1 MRTLSRLA
9 RSSASAP
16 VFALL
21 WLLIGS
27 AVLADTY
34 RAPVTRKGNN
44 LYHIEGKDLMVVTV
58 GCTLQA
64 YSEDVLL
71 EIAGAGGVMTF
82 LYNKDKC
89 DMKGIYAPLPS
100 ASGRYGVTVTQKA
113 ENWYEIF
120 GANTYLKTRDC
131 KTMVL
136 AEEASLLLPATGLGQ
151 IVFKDGR
158 QCTAEAIYGRKRL

>member
-1 MRTLSRLA
+1 MRTSTPQALSK
-9 RSSASAP
+9 ASFPIIA
-16 VFALL
+16 VLL
-21 WLLIGS
+21 WLLS
-27 AVLADTY
+27 SLALADTY
-34 RAPVTRKGNN
+34 RAPITRKGNN
-44 LYHIEGKDLMVVTV
+44 LYQIEGKELMVVTV

-71 EIAGAGGVMTF
+71 ELSASGGVMTF

-100 ASGRYGVTVTQKA
+100 AAGRYGVTITQKA

-136 AEEASLLLPATGLGQ
+136 AEEASLLLPSTGLGQ

-158 QCTAEAIYGRKRL
+158 NCTAEAIYAKKRL

>member
-1 MRTLSRLA
+1 LA
-9 RSSASAP
+9 SSKAI
-16 VFALL
+16 ALL
-21 WLLIGS
+21 TSLLLL
-27 AVLADTY
+27 VLSDIAFADSY
-34 RAPVTRKGNN
+34 RAPVTRKGHN
-44 LYHIEGKDLMVVTV
+44 LYQIEGKELMVVTV

-71 EIAGAGGVMTF
+71 EVSATGGVMTF

-89 DMKGIYAPLPS
+89 DMKGIYAPLPPS
-100 ASGRYGVTVTQKA
+100 PGRYGVTVTLKA

-136 AEEASLLLPATGLGQ
+136 AEEASLLLPSTGLGQ
-151 IVFKDGR
+151 IIFKDGR
-158 QCTAEAIYGRKRL
+158 NCAAEAIFAKKRL